1 LVYGF
6 IESGQES
13 KTKDNLMII
22 LITIFLISLSIVA
35 IFQIRKLSDRVN
47 VSLHKNVQINQAIKF
62 QVAQLLLALVVLG
75 ITYLLNP
82 EDFLRFFRIGDLQ
95 THIGKIGWL
104 GITGNESWLEIAL
117 SIGVFITLGTGLFMF
132 FQLKKLKT
140 KFYLDLSLFKWVIL
154 FSAMNAFSEEAIFR
168 VGIVS
173 PLLDQL
179 SIPAILIISAVMFG
193 LPHYFG
199 QPSGIIGVIMAGF
212 LGWFLAMSLVET
224 QGVFI
229 AWTIHFVQDVVIISS
244 LFMINRS
251 KNALITN

>member
-1 LVYGF
+1 
-6 IESGQES
+6 
-13 KTKDNLMII
+13 MII
-22 LITIFLISLSIVA
+22 LITIFLISLSIIA
-35 IFQIRKLSDRVN
+35 IFGIRKLVEGFAI
-47 VSLHKNVQINQAIKF
+47 SLHKDVQINQSLKF
-62 QVAQLLLALVVLG
+62 QVAQFLLALVVLG

-82 EDFLRFFRIGDLQ
+82 ENFLKLFRIGDLQ
-95 THIGKIGWL
+95 NHIGKISWL

-140 KFYLDLSLFKWVIL
+140 KFYLDLSIFKWVIL
-154 FSAMNAFSEEAIFR
+154 FSATNAFSEEAIFR

-179 SIPAILIISAVMFG
+179 SIPAILIISAAMFG

-199 QPSGIIGVIMAGF
+199 QPSGIIGVVMAGF

-229 AWTIHFVQDVVIISS
+229 AWAIHFVQDVVIISS
-244 LFMINRS
+244 VFMINKAHNS
-251 KNALITN
+251 LIKKLPL